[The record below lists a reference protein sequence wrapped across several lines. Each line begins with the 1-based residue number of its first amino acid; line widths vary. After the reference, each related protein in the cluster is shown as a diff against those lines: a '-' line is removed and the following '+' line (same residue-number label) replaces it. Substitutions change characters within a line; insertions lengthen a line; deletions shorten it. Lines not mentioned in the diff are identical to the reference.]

1 MTIGETIKRVES
13 MLKEQDIK
21 EADLETKY
29 MIANILGKTNNHLY
43 FSYKEELALFRETAL
58 LEMVKRR
65 IKREPIQY
73 IIGECDFLD
82 YTFYVG
88 KGIFI
93 PRPETEILVLKAR
106 DYLLNSHSTIV
117 YDIGTG
123 CGVIGLSLAKL
134 IPNLLVY
141 ASDIAD
147 LKFAKMNRKRLG
159 VRERVYLLSGSL
171 FEPYK
176 KLPKANVIVSNPPY
190 ISTREIILL
199 APEIRYFEPR
209 KSIDGGED
217 GLFFIRRLLSDA
229 PRYLKPNG
237 RLIFEIGDGEWG
249 KVKKIANLYFDNV
262 KIVMDYNNKERVC
275 ICGLE

>member
-1 MTIGETIKRVES
+1 MTIGESIKWVES
-13 MLKEQDIK
+13 MLKEQDIE
-21 EADLETKY
+21 EADIETKY
-29 MIANILGKTNNHLY
+29 MTANILGKTNNFLW
-43 FSYKEELALFRETAL
+43 FSYNEELDPSRERAL
-58 LEMVKRR
+58 LEMVRRR

-88 KGIFI
+88 EGVFI

-106 DYLLNSHSTIV
+106 DYLLNNRSPIV

-134 IPNLLVY
+134 IPDLLVY

-147 LKFAKMNRKRLG
+147 LKFAQVNKEKLRVG
-159 VRERVYLLSGSL
+159 ERVYLLSGSL

-190 ISTREIILL
+190 ISTKEIAFL
-199 APEIRYFEPR
+199 APEIRHFEPR
-209 KSIDGGED
+209 ESINGGED
-217 GLFFIRRLLSDA
+217 GLSFIRKLLSDA

-237 RLIFEIGDGEWG
+237 RLIFEIGDGEWEE
-249 KVKKIANLYFDNV
+249 VEKIANLYFDNV
-262 KIVMDYNNKERVC
+262 KIVMDYNNKERIC

>member
-1 MTIGETIKRVES
+1 MTIGEIIKWVES
-13 MLKEQDIK
+13 MLKEQDIE
-21 EADLETKY
+21 EADIETKY
-29 MIANILGKTNNHLY
+29 MIANILGKTNNLLW
-43 FSYKEELALFRETAL
+43 FSYKEELGPSCETVL

-88 KGIFI
+88 EGIFI

-106 DYLLNSHSTIV
+106 DYLLNSHPTIV

-134 IPNLLVY
+134 IPDLLVY

-147 LKFAKMNRKRLG
+147 LRFAQINKERLG

-176 KLPKANVIVSNPPY
+176 KLPKANVILSNPPY
-190 ISTREIILL
+190 IPTREIAFLS
-199 APEIRYFEPR
+199 PEIRHFEHR
-209 KSIDGGED
+209 ESIDGGED
-217 GLFFIRRLLSDA
+217 GLSFIRKLLSDT

-237 RLIFEIGDGEWG
+237 RLIFKIGDGEWEE
-249 KVKKIANLYFDNV
+249 VEKIANLYFDNV
-262 KIVMDYNNKERVC
+262 KIEMDYNNKERVC

>member
-1 MTIGETIKRVES
+1 MTIGETVKWVES
-13 MLKEQDIK
+13 MLKEQDIE

-29 MIANILGKTNNHLY
+29 MIASILGKTNNHFW
-43 FSYKEELALFRETAL
+43 FSYKEELSPSHETVL

-73 IIGECDFLD
+73 IIGKCDFLD
-82 YTFYVG
+82 YTFYIG
-88 KGIFI
+88 GGIFI

-134 IPNLLVY
+134 IPDLLVY

-147 LKFAKMNRKRLG
+147 LKFAQMNKERLE

-176 KLPKANVIVSNPPY
+176 KLPKADVIVSNPPY
-190 ISTREIILL
+190 IPTKEIAFL

-209 KSIDGGED
+209 ESIDGGED
-217 GLFFIRRLLSDA
+217 GLSFIRKLLSDA
-229 PRYLKPNG
+229 PRYLKPNA
-237 RLIFEIGDGEWG
+237 RLIFEIGDGEWEG
-249 KVKKIANLYFDNV
+249 VEKIANLYFDNV
-262 KIVMDYNNKERVC
+262 KIGMDYNNKERVC
-275 ICGLE
+275 VCELE